1 MFGLVQIIGEILS
14 WYFKAIKS
22 FTRSPITSRNKW
34 SECFTRHK
42 IYLHV
47 SVYFDI
53 HFPRALLILSDSCIY
68 MRISFPRL
76 QCVYGLWFFAAW
88 ETNSTA
94 YGKSKSWQSD
104 QSANPRITGNIVVNN
119 VQFLAQNDNF
129 ASCDLNISSGV
140 MGINF
145 VLPVYA
151 FYALWDS
158 QSDGRRLFAF
168 YEWPK
173 TTV

>member
-1 MFGLVQIIGEILS
+1 MMFGLVQIIGDILS

-22 FTRSPITSRNKW
+22 VTRSR
-34 SECFTRHK
+34 
-42 IYLHV
+42 
-47 SVYFDI
+47 
-53 HFPRALLILSDSCIY
+53 
-68 MRISFPRL
+68 
-76 QCVYGLWFFAAW
+76 
-88 ETNSTA
+88 TA

-104 QSANPRITGNIVVNN
+104 QSANPRTTCNIVVNN

-140 MGINF
+140 MGIHF